1 MTSSP
6 GTPDS
11 NRKIADILHDHGD
24 DLSRVREI
32 DHWAYFP
39 TAEARAGFLVKCRA
53 LGMAVARTMDPDSH
67 SNQFG
72 AVVFHVDAPNT
83 QVMDDLT
90 GRLIALAEQAGGK
103 YDGWE
108 TQILE

>member
-1 MTSSP
+1 MDSSP
-6 GTPDS
+6 GKPES

-39 TAEARAGFLVKCRA
+39 SDEARAAFIANCKA
-53 LGMAVARTMDPDSH
+53 LGMTIARNM
-67 SNQFG
+67 
-72 AVVFHVDAPNT
+72 AP
-83 QVMDDLT
+83 DDLT
-90 GRLIALAEQAGGK
+90 TRLIAFAQEVGGE

-108 TQILE
+108 TQILD